1 MDIAKPI
8 FWHQGLF
15 IQPQHFQLTDR
26 HEASLLAPVY
36 EFVVPCL
43 WGVGDM
49 EIQKAALGTKNF
61 SITSGTFVFPDGTLV
76 ALPGNA
82 VVESRQFDDAWVE
95 GGKPFTILAGIKK
108 WNDEG
113 ENVTVVNRIEKLSDI
128 STRYLTL
135 ADAEECPDL
144 HAGGAKGEI
153 SRLTVVLKIFWQ
165 SEVGKIGDYLLIPVA
180 QLERAGEEIV
190 LSRHFVPPCLTIS
203 SSETLLGIIKE
214 TRDLIAS
221 RGRQLEAFKRQRGI
235 QTAEFGSRDMVY
247 LLALR
252 SLNRYIP
259 LLFHLTDTRQVH
271 PWTGYGLLRQLIGEF
286 TSFSETITVM
296 GEVAGSGER
305 LLPNYDHYNLGECF
319 RAAQMLIAR
328 LLDEITAGPEY
339 VIELVYDGTYFSSEL
354 KPAVFEAKNRLYL
367 VMRTDEDP
375 KLVIEYVTTVAKLS
389 SRERLPILIARAL
402 PGIGLEHLP
411 VPPQELPRRA
421 STVYFAVNT
430 HNDQWALV
438 EKGRNI
444 ALYWDNAPED
454 LEIEL
459 MVVGRS

>member
-1 MDIAKPI
+1 MDTSKPL

-15 IQPQHFQLTDR
+15 IQPQHFQLADR
-26 HEASLLAPVY
+26 HGASLLAPLYDYVS
-36 EFVVPCL
+36 PSL
-43 WGVGDM
+43 WGVGALA
-49 EIQKAALGTKNF
+49 IQKSALGTRTF
-61 SITSGTFVFPDGTLV
+61 SITSGDFVFPDGTHV
-76 ALPGNA
+76 NLPGNA
-82 VVESRQFDDAWVE
+82 VAESRQFDDAWVE
-95 GGKPFTILAGIKK
+95 GGKPFTIFAGIKK

-113 ENVTVVNRIEKLSDI
+113 ENVTVVNKIESISRIG
-128 STRYLTL
+128 TRYLTL
-135 ADAEECPDL
+135 ADSEECPDL
-144 HAGGAKGEI
+144 HAGGAKGDVN
-153 SRLTVVLKIFWQ
+153 RLTVVLKIFWQ
-165 SEVGKIGDYLLIPVA
+165 SEIDKVGDYLLIPVA

-190 LSRHFVPPCLTIS
+190 LSRQFVPPCLTIS
-203 SSETLLGIIKE
+203 SSETLFGIIKE
-214 TRDLIAS
+214 IRDLIAS
-221 RGRQLEAFKRQRGI
+221 RGRQLEEFKRQRGI

-286 TSFSETITVM
+286 TSFSETINVM
-296 GEVAGSGER
+296 GEVTGSGER
-305 LLPNYDHYNLGECF
+305 LLPGYDHYNLGECF

-339 VIELVYDGTYFSSEL
+339 VIELVYDGTYFSTEL
-354 KPAVFEAKNRLYL
+354 KPAVFEAKNRFYL

-375 KLVIEYVTTVAKLS
+375 KLVIDYVANVAKFS

-402 PGIGLEHLP
+402 PGIGLEHLS

-421 STVYFAVNT
+421 STLYFAVDT
-430 HNDQWALV
+430 HHEQWSLV
-438 EKGRNI
+438 EKGRNM

>member
-1 MDIAKPI
+1 
-8 FWHQGLF
+8 
-15 IQPQHFQLTDR
+15 
-26 HEASLLAPVY
+26 
-36 EFVVPCL
+36 
-43 WGVGDM
+43 
-49 EIQKAALGTKNF
+49 
-61 SITSGTFVFPDGTLV
+61 
-76 ALPGNA
+76 
-82 VVESRQFDDAWVE
+82 RQFEDAWVE
-95 GGKPFTILAGIKK
+95 GGKPFTVYAGIRK

-113 ENVTVVNRIEKLSDI
+113 ENVTVVERIGNLSAI
-128 STRYLTL
+128 GTRYVTL
-135 ADAEECPDL
+135 ADVEECPDL
-144 HAGGAKGEI
+144 HAGGPKGEI
-153 SRLTVVLKIFWQ
+153 NRLTAVVRVFWQ
-165 SEVGKIGDYLLIPVA
+165 TEIDKVGDYLFIPIA
-180 QLERAGEEIV
+180 QLERSGEEII
-190 LSRHFVPPCLTIS
+190 LSRRFVPPCLTIS
-203 SSETLLGIIKE
+203 SSENLLGIVRE
-214 TRDLIAS
+214 TRDLIAA
-221 RGRQLEAFKRQRGI
+221 RGRQLEEFKRQRGI

-271 PWTGYGLLRQLIGEF
+271 PWTAYALLRQLIGEF
-286 TSFSETITVM
+286 TSFSETVTVM
-296 GEVAGSGER
+296 GEVVGSGER
-305 LLPNYDHYNLGECF
+305 LLPNYDHHNLGECF
-319 RAAQMLIAR
+319 RAAQLLIAR

-354 KPAVFEAKNRLYL
+354 KPAVFEARNRFYL

-375 KLVIEYVTTVAKLS
+375 KLVIEYVINTAKFS

-411 VPPQELPRRA
+411 VPPQELPRRTG
-421 STVYFAVNT
+421 TVYFAVDT
-430 HNDQWALV
+430 HNEQWPLV

>member
-1 MDIAKPI
+1 MEIEKPL

-15 IQPQHFQLTDR
+15 IQPQHLQLADR
-26 HEASLLAPVY
+26 HSASLLTPMF
-36 EFVVPCL
+36 EFVSPHL
-43 WGVGDM
+43 WGVGAM
-49 EIQKAALGTKNF
+49 AIQKAALGTRTF
-61 SITSGTFVFPDGTLV
+61 GITSGTFMFSDGTLV
-76 ALPGNA
+76 NLPGNA
-82 VVESRQFDDAWVE
+82 VAESRQFDDAWVE

-108 WNDEG
+108 WNNEG
-113 ENVTVVNRIEKLSDI
+113 ENVTVVNKIESLSGI
-128 STRYLTL
+128 GTRCLTL
-135 ADAEECPDL
+135 ANTEDCPDL
-144 HAGGAKGEI
+144 HAGGANGEVN
-153 SRLTVVLKIFWQ
+153 RLTMVLKIFWQ
-165 SEVGKIGDYLLIPVA
+165 SEIDKVGDYLLIPVA

-190 LSRHFVPPCLTIS
+190 LSQHFVPPCLTVS
-203 SSETLLGIIKE
+203 SSETLLGIVKE

-221 RGRQLEAFKRQRGI
+221 RGRQLEEFKRQRGI

-271 PWTGYGLLRQLIGEF
+271 PWTAYALLRQLIGEF

-296 GEVAGSGER
+296 GEVIGSGER
-305 LLPNYDHYNLGECF
+305 LLPNYNHNNLGECF

-328 LLDEITAGPEY
+328 LLDEVTAGPEY
-339 VIELVYDGTYFSSEL
+339 MIELAYDGTYFSSEL
-354 KPAVFEAKNRLYL
+354 KPAVFEAKNRFYL

-375 KLVIEYVTTVAKLS
+375 KQVIDYVASVAKLS
-389 SRERLPILIARAL
+389 SRERIPILIARAL

-421 STVYFAVNT
+421 NTIYFAVDT
-430 HNDQWALV
+430 HNDQWALI